1 MRIRSAMTRR
11 SATLCMRWPCFL
23 QRRRFGGFGFRV
35 SGFGFGVHSDW
46 GLRRPFEI
54 RSRAFTCYVEESKAS
69 MDIQNPAEPRPGLF
83 RPHIYIYIYISNYCY
98 NNIYIYIFISIYIY
112 IYSPKP

>member
-35 SGFGFGVHSDW
+35 SGFGFG

-54 RSRAFTCYVEESKAS
+54 RSRAFTCYVGESKAS

-83 RPHIYIYIYISNYCY
+83 RPHTHTYIYIYIYIFLIITITIYMY
-98 NNIYIYIFISIYIY
+98 MYIYI
-112 IYSPKP
+112 